1 MKALHGR
8 FRTPS
13 LSFLGVAVFL
23 GLTGLE
29 SSGQEAGNTWPDWLA
44 DAMAQESLMLRA
56 RKVELGDGV
65 INTRLA
71 GKAAAD
77 PQETPDGW
85 YVTRDIG
92 TATPLECWAFTT
104 VVDPATMANNIAEQS
119 MLASEQVNG
128 PLGDRSLYSV
138 DAGAYDG
145 APFVALEWFYSVGE
159 PPNKL
164 VGLAKVRVAIKDGY
178 SFACAHNYLGYRQTF
193 ALAFEQFVR
202 EAKFDS
208 GEASPYYAEIVVQRI
223 GEQVVGVSRSSF
235 TIDVEGDTQ
244 IQMMETS
251 MMPVDGSTLSVSDTW
266 YASWSTPDGELINQR
281 AVKSENGELMM
292 NLSLDPLDD
301 GNWSVSGTL
310 QGKAI
315 EHELDGSEAPMSELG
330 QMLAVQRLMADQSRK
345 SASISVWVPAA
356 DPTQFLQAEVA
367 LDPKS
372 ADGRGRLTIGP
383 LSIAAQFDQSGS
395 LMTGALQAGAAEIIL
410 DRIWVSGRLP

>member
-8 FRTPS
+8 FRFS
-13 LSFLGVAVFL
+13 SFSTLGVAVLL
-23 GLTGLE
+23 GLFGVE
-29 SSGQEAGNTWPDWLA
+29 SSGQEAGNGWPGWLV

-71 GKAAAD
+71 GKPAAD
-77 PQETPDGW
+77 PQSTPDGW

-92 TATPLECWAFTT
+92 TASPLECWAFTT

-128 PLGDRSLYSV
+128 PLGDRNLYSV

-159 PPNKL
+159 APNKL

-178 SFACAHNYLGYRQTF
+178 SFACAHNFLGYRQTF

-208 GEASPYYAEIVVQRI
+208 TEAAPYYAEIFVQRI
-223 GEQVVGVSRSSF
+223 GEQVIGVSRTSF
-235 TIDVEGDTQ
+235 NVDAEGDTQ
-244 IQMMETS
+244 ISMMETS
-251 MMPVDGSTLSVSDTW
+251 MMPVDGSTLAVADTW
-266 YASWSTPDGELINQR
+266 HSSWSTPEGELINQR
-281 AVKSENGELMM
+281 AEKSENGELTM

-315 EHELDGSEAPMSELG
+315 DYQVDGAMAPMSELG
-330 QMLAVQRLMADQSRK
+330 QMLTVQRLMADPSRK
-345 SASISVWVPAA
+345 SANISVWVPAA
-356 DPTQFLQAEVA
+356 DPTRFLQAEVA

-372 ADGRGRLTIGP
+372 ADGRGRLVMGP
-383 LSIAAQFDQSGS
+383 LNISAQFDQSGS
-395 LMTGALQAGAAEIIL
+395 LMTGTVQAGAAEVVM